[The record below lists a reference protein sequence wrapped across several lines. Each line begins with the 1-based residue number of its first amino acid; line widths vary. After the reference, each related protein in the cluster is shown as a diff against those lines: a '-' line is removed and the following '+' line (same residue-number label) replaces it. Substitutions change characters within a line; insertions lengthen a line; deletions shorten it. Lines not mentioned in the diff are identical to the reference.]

1 MSATPGGGSEKVRSI
16 IDLTRYKEY
25 VIFVIVTTFLGA
37 QVSGAPLDGR
47 LLLALVANWLAV
59 GFSFMIN
66 DVEDAADDAL
76 NPAKVQRNPVSAGRL
91 HRRAAYVASFAV
103 ALLAGAAFYLLGPV
117 PFWLGVVC
125 LVIGFLYS
133 WRPVRL
139 KRIPIVDLI
148 SHSLLLAGLQYL
160 CAYFTFA
167 SSAAGAQWIAP
178 FVFVMSISM
187 YGELFNEVRDLEGDL
202 QAGVTHTAAVVGE
215 KGAHVLMYALLAVG
229 GISFA
234 YSIVAGLVPWWVLV
248 VLFVLAA
255 IILAHPI
262 LKMRRGSAVDL
273 VGPLHVPAQIVGAL
287 TMIVWVAV
295 GTFLQ

>member
-1 MSATPGGGSEKVRSI
+1 MSSASSGGREKVRGI

-25 VIFVIVTTFLGA
+25 IIFVIVTTFLGA

-66 DVEDAADDAL
+66 DVEDADDDAL
-76 NPAKVQRNPVSAGRL
+76 NPAKAQRNPVSAGRL
-91 HRRAAYVASFAV
+91 DRRTAHVASLA
-103 ALLAGAAFYLLGPV
+103 AAILAGAAFYPLGPV

-167 SSAAGAQWIAP
+167 SGRAGAEWIAP
-178 FVFVMSISM
+178 FVLVISISM

-202 QAGVTHTAAVVGE
+202 QAGVTHTAAVIGE

-229 GISFA
+229 GISFV

-248 VLFVLAA
+248 MLFVLAA
-255 IILAHPI
+255 IILVFSVI
-262 LKMRRGSAVDL
+262 NFRVFRRGGL
-273 VGPLHVPAQIVGAL
+273 E
-287 TMIVWVAV
+287 WY
-295 GTFLQ
+295 